1 MEPRTLTKQSIR
13 IDSRNILDIAL
24 KYYAILSILGDVHLT
39 PRELQLLAFTAT
51 RGSISSGGA
60 KKQFIELFG
69 TSKHTI
75 ENLKGSLKDKGLII
89 KDEDDNYRVSPSLR
103 RNFKNLACL
112 KLDISL
118 VKQEQDGSVEG
129 N

>member
-1 MEPRTLTKQSIR
+1 MEPRTLTKQTLSV
-13 IDSRNILDIAL
+13 STPNVQEIAV
-24 KYYAILSILGDVHLT
+24 KYYTILSVLGDMHLT

-51 RGSISSGGA
+51 RGSISPGGA
-60 KKQFIELFG
+60 KQQFIEQYN
-69 TSKHTI
+69 TSKATVGNLI
-75 ENLKGSLKDKGLII
+75 TSLTEKNLLVKENKQV
-89 KDEDDNYRVSPSLR
+89 RVAPQLR

-118 VKQEQDGSVEG
+118 VKAEENGSTEG

>member
-1 MEPRTLTKQSIR
+1 MEPRTLTKQTIR
-13 IDSRNILDIAL
+13 INTPSVLDIAV
-24 KYYAILSILGDVHLT
+24 KYYTILSVLGDMHLT

-69 TSKHTI
+69 TSKNTI
-75 ENLKGSLKDKGLII
+75 ENLKGSLKDKGLIV
-89 KDEDDNYRVSPSLR
+89 KDDDDNYRVASHLR

-112 KLDISL
+112 RLDIQL
-118 VKQEQDGSVEG
+118 VKKEESGSTEG